1 MNIFND
7 KNATIG
13 TNIKAVATLK
23 TGKVCDGIGLSF
35 YETQKR

>member
-7 KNATIG
+7 KNTIIG

-23 TGKVCDGIGLSF
+23 TGKVFDGIGLSF